1 MDGGRVVGARCW
13 EMARSQPGA
22 LHGRWK
28 GGVSVNPDGYL
39 RIRAGPL
46 EGMYVHR
53 LVMEAKLGRPLE
65 PDEEVH
71 HLNGDRL
78 DCRPENLV
86 VAKVEEHRAFLNGR
100 PWAKVKP

>member
-1 MDGGRVVGARCW
+1 MLGAGCW

-28 GGVSVNPDGYL
+28 GGVSVNSDGYL

-46 EGMYVHR
+46 AGVYVHR
-53 LVMEAKLGRPLE
+53 LVMEVKLGRPLE

-71 HLNGDRL
+71 HINGDRL
-78 DCRPENLV
+78 DCRPQNLEV
-86 VAKVEEHRAFLNGR
+86 RKVEDHRRFLNGR
-100 PWAKVKP
+100 PWMRVKA

>member
-1 MDGGRVVGARCW
+1 MP
-13 EMARSQPGA
+13 RSQPGA

-39 RIRAGPL
+39 RIRTGPL
-46 EGMYVHR
+46 AGVYVHR
-53 LVMEAKLGRPLE
+53 LVMETKLGRPLE

-78 DCRPENLV
+78 DCRPENLAV
-86 VAKVEEHRAFLNGR
+86 VKLEEHRAFLYGK
-100 PWAKVKP
+100 PWARVKA